1 VKRTG
6 NCAVHSSSRPKVSP
20 AVTQLHPDA
29 DAIFKDSYLVD
40 FLGLPEAHSEQELQ
54 TAIIVN
60 LKRFLLELG
69 RDFAFVG
76 EQYLL
81 PVGGHT
87 FAGLKGVESVNDI
100 AARFLEIADPKSP
113 DAGCVADIRRQP
125 FVVKSD
131 GCR

>member
-1 VKRTG
+1 MQRSRVPGAVAVST
-6 NCAVHSSSRPKVSP
+6 CAAIVPGRPKVSP

-29 DAIFKDSYLVD
+29 DVIFEDSYLVD

-54 TAIIVN
+54 TAIIAN

-81 PVGGHT
+81 PVG
-87 FAGLKGVESVNDI
+87 
-100 AARFLEIADPKSP
+100 
-113 DAGCVADIRRQP
+113 RQ
-125 FVVKSD
+125 SS
-131 GCR
+131 R